1 MEMGIAMEYICIPWL
16 EITIN
21 SGSTSSVD
29 VWIVME
35 WVTLV
40 SSLIEFGG
48 KGMEEALCFVL

>member
-1 MEMGIAMEYICIPWL
+1 MEYICIPWL